1 MFSGQTK
8 NARRKHELESFTDA
22 RSLSEHENLS
32 DMKEESHLSRSIEAN
47 LKIDMPHSVA
57 YWRK

>member
-1 MFSGQTK
+1 VIATTDLADVLSGQTK

-32 DMKEESHLSRSIEAN
+32 DMKKNHI
-47 LKIDMPHSVA
+47 
-57 YWRK
+57 